1 MVAQSVSTQHQVIH
15 THDTC
20 LHLLVLFR
28 KESGLERFVPSSLA
42 ETMKKKELRKLL
54 SHFLKLNA
62 AEGVQ
67 GQDGKQP
74 QQQMTA
80 LQVGWWTGSAEAQ
93 KNPENLCCVLIC

>member
-1 MVAQSVSTQHQVIH
+1 MHELICQISIEVPKLLFHDLIVICYPNIKKFSCVSIY
-15 THDTC
+15 
-20 LHLLVLFR
+20 R
-28 KESGLERFVPSSLA
+28 KESGLDRFVPASLA

-62 AEGVQ
+62 AEGSGQ

-80 LQVGWWTGSAEAQ
+80 LQVG
-93 KNPENLCCVLIC
+93 